1 MPSNIIITIISKT
14 AIAQQYRRSTNLID
28 FRRIRFKKK
37 IKWEIKSLKILH
49 THPYSEFWHKMI
61 LKLTFLKLWY
71 PKSMRCSFRPRVII
85 TVMIQVTGTAQIFS
99 SKLICPACVRCPL
112 PGGGDKRIKTSLKQS
127 DYPNLL
133 SGATPGHR
141 QPPVMRQ

>member
-1 MPSNIIITIISKT
+1 MRNKISENITHT
-14 AIAQQYRRSTNLID
+14 PL
-28 FRRIRFKKK
+28 FRVFE
-37 IKWEIKSLKILH
+37 IKW
-49 THPYSEFWHKMI
+49 FWN
-61 LKLTFLKLWY
+61 LYLSKLWY

-112 PGGGDKRIKTSLKQS
+112 PGGGDERIKTSLKQS

-133 SGATPGHR
+133 SGATPATVSLPSCGSKEEHHR
-141 QPPVMRQ
+141 INTSHSANTRRLWTGGAKYHVLQNISKLK

>member
-1 MPSNIIITIISKT
+1 
-14 AIAQQYRRSTNLID
+14 
-28 FRRIRFKKK
+28 
-37 IKWEIKSLKILH
+37 
-49 THPYSEFWHKMI
+49 MI
-61 LKLTFLKLWY
+61 LKLIFIEVMISQS
-71 PKSMRCSFRPRVII
+71 KSMRCSFRPRVII

-133 SGATPGHR
+133 SGATPATVSLPSCGSKEEHHR
-141 QPPVMRQ
+141 INTSHSANTRRLWTGGAKYHVLQDISKLK